1 MFATIKAGKN
11 MNVIYRALGV
21 GILLT
26 VLAISLRVDAQ
37 SAPYPSRPVRIIVPY
52 PPGDASDITAR
63 VLADNLTKMW
73 KQSVI
78 VDNRPGATGILGTD
92 LVAKAVPDGYTLG
105 LVASSQAINAVVN
118 SKLPYDTLKDFTYIT
133 ETASVALVLVAR
145 SGFLPATVSE
155 LIALAKAEP
164 GRISYGSSGPG
175 GAPHLAA
182 ELFKSS
188 TGTDLLHVPYKGS
201 TQAHPD
207 VLSGQVDIMFDTVV
221 AVMPHLKSGRLK
233 ALATTGKTRSTLL
246 PEVATVA
253 ETVAG
258 YEASSWGGFL
268 GPAGIPEMVVRK
280 INADVVATLRSPE
293 VKERL
298 AQLGADVVANSPA
311 EFAQVIRLEIDKWDK
326 VVRAAGVKA
335 E

>member
-1 MFATIKAGKN
+1 
-11 MNVIYRALGV
+11 
-21 GILLT
+21 
-26 VLAISLRVDAQ
+26 VLAVLVTALRVDAQ
-37 SAPYPSRPVRIIVPY
+37 TAPYPSKPVRIIVPY
-52 PPGDASDITAR
+52 PPGGASDITAR
-63 VLADNLTKMW
+63 VLADKLTQMW

-92 LVAKAVPDGYTLG
+92 LVAKAAPDGYTLG

-118 SKLPYDTLKDFTYIT
+118 SKLPYDTLKDFTYVT
-133 ETASVALVLVAR
+133 ETASVPLVLVAA
-145 SGFLPATVSE
+145 SGFSAATAPE
-155 LIALAKAEP
+155 LVALAKKEP
-164 GRISYGSSGPG
+164 GRIGYASSGTG

-207 VLSGQVDIMFDTVV
+207 LLSGQVGIMFDTIV

-246 PEVATVA
+246 PDVATVA
-253 ETVAG
+253 ETVPG
-258 YEASSWGGFL
+258 YEASSWGGII
-268 GPAGIPEMVVRK
+268 GPAGIPEEVVRK
-280 INADVVATLRSPE
+280 INADVVATLKTPE

-311 EFAQVIRLEIDKWDK
+311 EFAQVIRLEIDKWGK

>member
-1 MFATIKAGKN
+1 
-11 MNVIYRALGV
+11 MNIIVRSLRVGV
-21 GILLT
+21 ALT
-26 VLAISLRVDAQ
+26 VLIAALPVVAQ
-37 SAPYPSRPVRIIVPY
+37 TTPYPTKPVRIIVPY
-52 PPGDASDITAR
+52 PPGGASDITAR
-63 VLADNLTKMW
+63 VVADKLTQLW

-92 LVAKAVPDGYTLG
+92 LVAKAAPDGYTLG

-118 SKLPYDTLKDFTYIT
+118 TKLPYDTLKDFSYIT
-133 ETASVALVLVAR
+133 ETASVPLVLVAA
-145 SGFLPATVSE
+145 SGFPATTATE
-155 LIALAKAEP
+155 LVALAKKEP
-164 GRISYGSSGPG
+164 GRISYASSGPG

-188 TGTDLLHVPYKGS
+188 TATDMLHVPYKGS

-207 VLSGQVDIMFDTVV
+207 LLSGQVGIMFDTIV

-233 ALATTGKTRSTLL
+233 ALATTGKTRSALL
-246 PEVATVA
+246 PDVATVA
-253 ETVAG
+253 ETVPG
-258 YEASSWGGFL
+258 YEASSWGGII
-268 GPAGIPEMVVRK
+268 GPAGIPEEVVRK
-280 INADVVATLRSPE
+280 INADVVATLKTPE

-311 EFAQVIRLEIDKWDK
+311 EFAQVIRLEIDKWGK

>member
-1 MFATIKAGKN
+1 
-11 MNVIYRALGV
+11 MNVICRALGV
-21 GILLT
+21 GI
-26 VLAISLRVDAQ
+26 VLAVLVTALHVDAQ
-37 SAPYPSRPVRIIVPY
+37 TAPYPSKPVRIIVPY
-52 PPGDASDITAR
+52 PPGGASDITAR
-63 VLADNLTKMW
+63 VVADKLTQMW

-92 LVAKAVPDGYTLG
+92 LVAKAAPDGYTLG

-118 SKLPYDTLKDFTYIT
+118 TKLPYDTLKDFSYIT
-133 ETASVALVLVAR
+133 ETASVPLVLVAA
-145 SGFLPATVSE
+145 SGFPATTATE
-155 LIALAKAEP
+155 LIALAKKEP
-164 GRISYGSSGPG
+164 GRISYASSGPG

-188 TGTDLLHVPYKGS
+188 TGTDMLHVPYKGS

-207 VLSGQVDIMFDTVV
+207 LLSGQVGIMFDTIV

-246 PEVATVA
+246 PDVAAVA
-253 ETVAG
+253 ETVPG
-258 YEASSWGGFL
+258 YEASSWGGII
-268 GPAGIPEMVVRK
+268 GPAGIPEEVVRK
-280 INADVVATLRSPE
+280 INADIVATLKTPE

-311 EFAQVIRLEIDKWDK
+311 EFAQVIRLEIDKWGK

>member
-1 MFATIKAGKN
+1 M
-11 MNVIYRALGV
+11 
-21 GILLT
+21 
-26 VLAISLRVDAQ
+26 VLAVLVTALHVDAQ
-37 SAPYPSRPVRIIVPY
+37 TAPYPSKPVRIIVPY
-52 PPGDASDITAR
+52 PPGGASDITAR
-63 VLADNLTKMW
+63 VVADKLTQMW

-92 LVAKAVPDGYTLG
+92 LVAKAAPDGYTLG

-118 SKLPYDTLKDFTYIT
+118 TKLPYDTLKDFSYIT
-133 ETASVALVLVAR
+133 ETASVPLVLVAA
-145 SGFLPATVSE
+145 SGFPATTATE
-155 LIALAKAEP
+155 LIALAKKEP
-164 GRISYGSSGPG
+164 GRISYASSGPG

-188 TGTDLLHVPYKGS
+188 TGTDMLHVPYKGS

-207 VLSGQVDIMFDTVV
+207 LLSGQVGIMFDTIV

-246 PEVATVA
+246 PDVAAVA
-253 ETVAG
+253 ETVPG
-258 YEASSWGGFL
+258 YEASSWGGII
-268 GPAGIPEMVVRK
+268 GPAGIPEEVVRK
-280 INADVVATLRSPE
+280 INADIVATLKTPE

-311 EFAQVIRLEIDKWDK
+311 EFAQVIRLEIDKWGK

>member
-1 MFATIKAGKN
+1 
-11 MNVIYRALGV
+11 LH
-21 GILLT
+21 
-26 VLAISLRVDAQ
+26 VDAQ
-37 SAPYPSRPVRIIVPY
+37 TAPYPSKPVRIIVPY
-52 PPGDASDITAR
+52 PPGGASDITAR
-63 VLADNLTKMW
+63 VVADKLTQMW

-92 LVAKAVPDGYTLG
+92 LVAKAAPDGYTLG

-118 SKLPYDTLKDFTYIT
+118 TKLPYDTLKDFSYIT
-133 ETASVALVLVAR
+133 ETASVPLVLVAA
-145 SGFLPATVSE
+145 SGFPATTATE
-155 LIALAKAEP
+155 LIALAKKEP
-164 GRISYGSSGPG
+164 GRISYASSGPG

-188 TGTDLLHVPYKGS
+188 TGTDMLHVPYKGS

-207 VLSGQVDIMFDTVV
+207 LLSGQVGIMFDTIV

-246 PEVATVA
+246 PDVAAVA
-253 ETVAG
+253 ETVPG
-258 YEASSWGGFL
+258 YEASSWGGII
-268 GPAGIPEMVVRK
+268 GPAGIPEEVVRK
-280 INADVVATLRSPE
+280 INADIVATLKTPE

-311 EFAQVIRLEIDKWDK
+311 EFAQVIRLEIDKWGK

>member
-1 MFATIKAGKN
+1 MLAVLVT
-11 MNVIYRALGV
+11 ALH
-21 GILLT
+21 
-26 VLAISLRVDAQ
+26 VDAQ
-37 SAPYPSRPVRIIVPY
+37 TAPYPSKPVRIIVPY
-52 PPGDASDITAR
+52 PPGGASDITAR
-63 VLADNLTKMW
+63 VVADKLTQMW

-92 LVAKAVPDGYTLG
+92 LVAKAAPDGYTLG

-118 SKLPYDTLKDFTYIT
+118 TKLPYDTLKDFSYIT
-133 ETASVALVLVAR
+133 ETASVPLVLVAA
-145 SGFLPATVSE
+145 SGFPATTATE
-155 LIALAKAEP
+155 LIALAKKEP
-164 GRISYGSSGPG
+164 GRISYASSGPG

-188 TGTDLLHVPYKGS
+188 TGTDMLHVPYKGS

-207 VLSGQVDIMFDTVV
+207 LLSGQVGIMFDTIV

-233 ALATTGKTRSTLL
+233 ALATTGMTRSTLL
-246 PEVATVA
+246 PDVAAVA
-253 ETVAG
+253 ETVPG
-258 YEASSWGGFL
+258 YEASSWGGII
-268 GPAGIPEMVVRK
+268 GPAGIPEEVVRK
-280 INADVVATLRSPE
+280 INADIVATLKTPE

-311 EFAQVIRLEIDKWDK
+311 EFEQVIRLEIDKWGK

>member
-1 MFATIKAGKN
+1 
-11 MNVIYRALGV
+11 MNVICRTLGV
-21 GILLT
+21 GI
-26 VLAISLRVDAQ
+26 VLAVLVTALHVDAQ
-37 SAPYPSRPVRIIVPY
+37 TAPYPSKPVRIIVPY
-52 PPGDASDITAR
+52 PPGGASDITAR
-63 VLADNLTKMW
+63 VVADKLTQMW

-92 LVAKAVPDGYTLG
+92 LVAKAAPDGYTLG

-118 SKLPYDTLKDFTYIT
+118 TKLPYDTLKDFSYIT
-133 ETASVALVLVAR
+133 ETASVPLVLVAA
-145 SGFLPATVSE
+145 SGFPATTATE
-155 LIALAKAEP
+155 LIALAKKEP
-164 GRISYGSSGPG
+164 GRISYASSGPG

-188 TGTDLLHVPYKGS
+188 TGTDMLHVPYKGS

-207 VLSGQVDIMFDTVV
+207 LLSGQVGIMFDTIV

-246 PEVATVA
+246 PDVAAVA
-253 ETVAG
+253 ETVPG
-258 YEASSWGGFL
+258 YEASSWGGIV
-268 GPAGIPEMVVRK
+268 GPAGIPEEVARK
-280 INADVVATLRSPE
+280 INADIVATLKTPE

-311 EFAQVIRLEIDKWDK
+311 EFAQVIRLEIDKWGK

>member
-1 MFATIKAGKN
+1 
-11 MNVIYRALGV
+11 MNVICRALGV
-21 GILLT
+21 GI
-26 VLAISLRVDAQ
+26 VLAVLVTALRVDAQ
-37 SAPYPSRPVRIIVPY
+37 TAPYPSKPVRIIVPY
-52 PPGDASDITAR
+52 PPGGASDITAR
-63 VLADNLTKMW
+63 VLADKLTQMW

-92 LVAKAVPDGYTLG
+92 LVAKAAPDGYTLG

-118 SKLPYDTLKDFTYIT
+118 SKLPYDTLKDFSYIT
-133 ETASVALVLVAR
+133 ETASVPLVLVAA
-145 SGFLPATVSE
+145 SGFPAATAPE
-155 LIALAKAEP
+155 LVALAKKEP
-164 GRISYGSSGPG
+164 GRISYASSGPG

-207 VLSGQVDIMFDTVV
+207 LLSGQVGIMFDTIV

-246 PEVATVA
+246 PDVATVA
-253 ETVAG
+253 ETVPG
-258 YEASSWGGFL
+258 YEASSWGGII
-268 GPAGIPEMVVRK
+268 GPAGTPEEVVRK
-280 INADVVATLRSPE
+280 INADVVATLKTPE

-311 EFAQVIRLEIDKWDK
+311 EFAQVIRLEIDKWGK